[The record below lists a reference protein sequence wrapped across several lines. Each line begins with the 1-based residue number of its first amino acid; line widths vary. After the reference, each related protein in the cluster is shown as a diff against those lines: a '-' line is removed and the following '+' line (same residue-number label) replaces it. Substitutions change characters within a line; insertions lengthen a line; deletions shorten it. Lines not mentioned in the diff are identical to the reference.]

1 MLRYSELEPRPPY
14 EASSVIFEISTG
26 CSQAVPCNFCSF
38 YTKSF
43 SLRPIEEI
51 EAELDEVATW
61 PQKPRRA
68 FLQSGNAFGIPADR
82 LISILELIRE
92 KLPWIQ
98 TFGGFTRV
106 DDVRRLSDEQLAK
119 LAALGASDLSIGA
132 ESGLDETLEALGKV
146 HRAADI
152 TEQCAR
158 LTRAGITYTLW
169 YIAGSARAGRCLEN
183 ARVSA
188 EIYSQAQPKRIF
200 LTTLS
205 VGPNTPLG
213 QMVESG
219 EYELSSDYETVQE
232 IREFLAGITCPTI
245 FDCGQESN
253 LFQFRMRV
261 PEGRDEILA
270 GLDGLLAGSVLF
282 IPRDTDIK
290 HALVFFVIGDTAL
303 SAPFLF

>member
-1 MLRYSELEPRPPY
+1 MLHYSELEPRPPY
-14 EASSVIFEISTG
+14 EASSVLFEISTG

-43 SLRPIEEI
+43 SLRPLEEI

-61 PQKPRRA
+61 PQKPSRA
-68 FLQSGNAFGIPADR
+68 FLQSGNAFGVPADR
-82 LISILELIRE
+82 LIAILELFHE
-92 KLPWIQ
+92 KLPWIRS
-98 TFGGFTRV
+98 FGGFTRV
-106 DDVRRLSDEQLAK
+106 DDVKHLSDGQLAR
-119 LAALGASDLSIGA
+119 LAELGASDLSIGA

-146 HRAADI
+146 HRSADI
-152 TEQCAR
+152 LEQCAR
-158 LTRAGITYTLW
+158 LTAAGISYTLW

-183 ARVSA
+183 ARASA
-188 EIYSQAQPKRIF
+188 EVYSQARPKRIF
-200 LTTLS
+200 LTTLA

-219 EYELSSDYETVQE
+219 EYELSCDYETIQE

-253 LFQFRMRV
+253 LFRFRMRV

-270 GLDGLLAGSVLF
+270 GLDGLLAGDRLSKTTRSRF
-282 IPRDTDIK
+282 MP
-290 HALVFFVIGDTAL
+290 AVINGKWVR
-303 SAPFLF
+303 